1 MAEIRSLLEK
11 YNIVAQRD
19 EELEIPHILYERRGL
34 DGKVIISK
42 NFILEYDML
51 LQKKYIRPE
60 KLEESFYQFPGRF
73 AEILHPFQVS
83 VIFCKFSAA

>member
-60 KLEESFYQFPGRF
+60 KLEESFYKYQLKPCDQ
-73 AEILHPFQVS
+73 LQ
-83 VIFCKFSAA
+83 K